1 MLMIAIDGNSLLHR
15 AFYAMP
21 LLSNKKGVYTNAIF
35 GFMNM
40 LIRLKKDY
48 EPCSLI
54 LAFDRKAPTFR
65 HKAYKD
71 YKATRQKAPEELV
84 PQFDLIK
91 DLARLLEIPTYE
103 LDGYEA
109 DDILGSLAKVADDN
123 KQPLM
128 IVTGDKD
135 ELQLVSDYT
144 SVLLTIRGISETKRY
159 DKQLLMDEYGL
170 TPEQFVDMKGLM
182 GDSSD
187 NIPGVKGIGQKT
199 AIKLLKEYGSL
210 ENVLDNIDNLSG
222 KKLKENLTIYRHH
235 ALLSK
240 DLATIRRDVPLEFNL
255 PNQPYDYPSSSGLK
269 QFLLDLELN
278 TIIEKLDLE
287 SVKAS
292 GDKKE
297 KQREKTFN
305 NISSEDELIVFL
317 DLLLKQK
324 QIAIAIGEHLSISWN
339 KDTTYRINFKNDLL
353 GDGIDYHKA
362 LNILKPFFE
371 SEEIKKLVHDA
382 KSWILELAKEGIAIK
397 GISFDTMIG
406 AYLLDPTKSK
416 YEPDRL
422 LYDYTGI
429 DTSIIDGADLLLLAE
444 AILSKLKELDMEDL
458 YYKIEHPLIEVLA
471 DMELTGFKID
481 RERLRELD
489 LYFTKEQSRLT
500 DEITSLA
507 GQDFNLNSPKQLGE
521 ILFEKLGLP
530 VQKKTKTGYSTN
542 IDVLEALQGTHPIIE
557 KIIEYRQVA
566 KIKSTYVDGL
576 IPLIS
581 SKDDRIHS
589 SFNQTVTATG
599 RISSTDPNLQN
610 IPVKLETGRR
620 IRQAFISSGP
630 DYTLVAADYS
640 QIELRVLAH
649 ISADPTLID
658 SFVKRQDIH
667 RRTAAEIFNVPM
679 TKVTDE
685 QRERAKAVNFGIIY
699 GISDFGLSRNLKISR
714 EEAKHYIDSYL
725 DRYPKIKE
733 YMEQIV
739 EFGKTNGYV
748 KTLYNRRRNLPEL
761 MSRNYNTRSFGER
774 IALNMPIQGTAAD
787 IIKLSMISVYNELKS
802 KGLQSKLILQVHD
815 ELIIDAYKP
824 ELDIV
829 IELLKNKMENVVDLS
844 VPLIVEIA
852 TADNWYDT
860 K

>member
-324 QIAIAIGEHLSISWN
+324 QIALAIGEHLSISWN

-416 YEPDRL
+416 
-422 LYDYTGI
+422 
-429 DTSIIDGADLLLLAE
+429 
-444 AILSKLKELDMEDL
+444 
-458 YYKIEHPLIEVLA
+458 
-471 DMELTGFKID
+471 
-481 RERLRELD
+481 
-489 LYFTKEQSRLT
+489 
-500 DEITSLA
+500 
-507 GQDFNLNSPKQLGE
+507 
-521 ILFEKLGLP
+521 
-530 VQKKTKTGYSTN
+530 
-542 IDVLEALQGTHPIIE
+542 
-557 KIIEYRQVA
+557 
-566 KIKSTYVDGL
+566 
-576 IPLIS
+576 
-581 SKDDRIHS
+581 
-589 SFNQTVTATG
+589 
-599 RISSTDPNLQN
+599 
-610 IPVKLETGRR
+610 
-620 IRQAFISSGP
+620 
-630 DYTLVAADYS
+630 
-640 QIELRVLAH
+640 
-649 ISADPTLID
+649 
-658 SFVKRQDIH
+658 
-667 RRTAAEIFNVPM
+667 
-679 TKVTDE
+679 
-685 QRERAKAVNFGIIY
+685 
-699 GISDFGLSRNLKISR
+699 
-714 EEAKHYIDSYL
+714 
-725 DRYPKIKE
+725 
-733 YMEQIV
+733 
-739 EFGKTNGYV
+739 
-748 KTLYNRRRNLPEL
+748 
-761 MSRNYNTRSFGER
+761 
-774 IALNMPIQGTAAD
+774 
-787 IIKLSMISVYNELKS
+787 
-802 KGLQSKLILQVHD
+802 
-815 ELIIDAYKP
+815 
-824 ELDIV
+824 
-829 IELLKNKMENVVDLS
+829 
-844 VPLIVEIA
+844 
-852 TADNWYDT
+852 
-860 K
+860 

>member
-159 DKQLLMDEYGL
+159 DKQFLMDEYGL

-471 DMELTGFKID
+471 DMELTGFKLD

-679 TKVTDE
+679 SKVTDE

>member
-1 MLMIAIDGNSLLHR
+1 MIAIDGNSLLHR

-210 ENVLDNIDNLSG
+210 ENVLDNIGNLSG

-255 PNQPYDYPSSSGLK
+255 PKQPYDYPSSSGLK

-371 SEEIKKLVHDA
+371 SEEIKKLVYDA

-471 DMELTGFKID
+471 DMELTGFKLD

-679 TKVTDE
+679 SKVTDE

>member
-159 DKQLLMDEYGL
+159 DKQFLMDEYGL

-210 ENVLDNIDNLSG
+210 ENVLDNIGNLSG

-471 DMELTGFKID
+471 DMELTGFKLD

-542 IDVLEALQGTHPIIE
+542 IDVLEALQGIHPIIE

-679 TKVTDE
+679 SKVTDE

>member
-297 KQREKTFN
+297 KQRKKTLN

-317 DLLLKQK
+317 ELLFKQK

-471 DMELTGFKID
+471 DMELTGFKLD

>member
-317 DLLLKQK
+317 ELLLKQK
-324 QIAIAIGEHLSISWN
+324 QIALAIGEHLSISWN

-471 DMELTGFKID
+471 DMELTGFKLD

-679 TKVTDE
+679 SKVTDE

>member
-1 MLMIAIDGNSLLHR
+1 MIAIDGNSLLHR

-471 DMELTGFKID
+471 DMELTGFKLD

-829 IELLKNKMENVVDLS
+829 IELLKSKMENVVDLS

>member
-1 MLMIAIDGNSLLHR
+1 MIAIDGNSLLHR

-471 DMELTGFKID
+471 DMELTGFKLD

-679 TKVTDE
+679 SKVTDE

-787 IIKLSMISVYNELKS
+787 IIKLSMVSVYNELKS

>member
-297 KQREKTFN
+297 KQRKKTLN

-317 DLLLKQK
+317 ELLFKQK
-324 QIAIAIGEHLSISWN
+324 QIALAIGEHLSISWN

-471 DMELTGFKID
+471 DMELTGFKLD

-829 IELLKNKMENVVDLS
+829 IELLKSKMENVVDLS

>member
-159 DKQLLMDEYGL
+159 DKQFLMDEYGL

-297 KQREKTFN
+297 KQREKTLN

-471 DMELTGFKID
+471 DMELTGFKLD

-542 IDVLEALQGTHPIIE
+542 IDVLEALQGIHPIIE

-679 TKVTDE
+679 SKVTDE

>member
-324 QIAIAIGEHLSISWN
+324 QIALAIGEHLSISWN

-371 SEEIKKLVHDA
+371 SEEIKKLVYDA

-471 DMELTGFKID
+471 DMELTGFKLD

-679 TKVTDE
+679 SKVTDE

>member
-255 PNQPYDYPSSSGLK
+255 PKQPYDYPSSSGLK

-324 QIAIAIGEHLSISWN
+324 QIALAIGEHLSISWN

-371 SEEIKKLVHDA
+371 SEEIKKLVYDA

-471 DMELTGFKID
+471 DMELTGFKLD

>member
-471 DMELTGFKID
+471 DMELTGFKLD

-542 IDVLEALQGTHPIIE
+542 IDVLEALQGIHPIIE

-679 TKVTDE
+679 SKVTDE

>member
-65 HKAYKD
+65 HKSYKD

-471 DMELTGFKID
+471 DMELTGFKLD

-679 TKVTDE
+679 SKVTDE

>member
-210 ENVLDNIDNLSG
+210 ENVLDNIGNLSG

-471 DMELTGFKID
+471 DMELTGFKLD

-679 TKVTDE
+679 SKVTDE

>member
-297 KQREKTFN
+297 KQRKKTLN

-317 DLLLKQK
+317 ELLFKQK
-324 QIAIAIGEHLSISWN
+324 QIALAIGEHLSISWN

-471 DMELTGFKID
+471 DMELTGFKLD

>member
-255 PNQPYDYPSSSGLK
+255 PKQPYDYPSSSGLK

-297 KQREKTFN
+297 KQRKKTLN

-317 DLLLKQK
+317 ELLFKQK
-324 QIAIAIGEHLSISWN
+324 QIALAIGEHLSISWN

-371 SEEIKKLVHDA
+371 SEEIKKLVYDA

-422 LYDYTGI
+422 LYDYTCI

-471 DMELTGFKID
+471 DMELTGFKLD

-679 TKVTDE
+679 SKVTDE

-787 IIKLSMISVYNELKS
+787 IIKLSMISVYNEIKS

>member
-324 QIAIAIGEHLSISWN
+324 QIALAIGEHLSISWN

-362 LNILKPFFE
+362 FNILKPFFE

-471 DMELTGFKID
+471 DMELTGFKLD

>member
-471 DMELTGFKID
+471 DMELTGFKLD

>member
-317 DLLLKQK
+317 ELLFKQK
-324 QIAIAIGEHLSISWN
+324 QIALAIGEHLSISWN

-471 DMELTGFKID
+471 DMELTGFKLD

>member
-35 GFMNM
+35 GFMIM

-255 PNQPYDYPSSSGLK
+255 PKQPYDYPSSSGLK

-787 IIKLSMISVYNELKS
+787 IIKLSMVSVYNELKS

>member
-371 SEEIKKLVHDA
+371 SEEIKKLVYDA

-471 DMELTGFKID
+471 DMELTGFKLD

>member
-471 DMELTGFKID
+471 DMELTGFKLD

-787 IIKLSMISVYNELKS
+787 IIKLSMVSVYNELKS

>member
-297 KQREKTFN
+297 KQRKKTLN

-471 DMELTGFKID
+471 DMELTGFKLD

-679 TKVTDE
+679 SKVTDE

>member
-371 SEEIKKLVHDA
+371 SEEIKKLVYDA

-471 DMELTGFKID
+471 DMELTGFKLD

-679 TKVTDE
+679 SKVTDE

-829 IELLKNKMENVVDLS
+829 IELLKSKMENVVDLS

>member
-371 SEEIKKLVHDA
+371 SEEIEKLVYDA

-422 LYDYTGI
+422 LYDYTSI

-471 DMELTGFKID
+471 DMELTGFKLD

-542 IDVLEALQGTHPIIE
+542 IDVLEALQGIHPIIE

-679 TKVTDE
+679 SKVTDE

-829 IELLKNKMENVVDLS
+829 IELLKSKMENVVDLS

>member
-65 HKAYKD
+65 HKSYKD

-159 DKQLLMDEYGL
+159 DKQFLMDEYGL

-471 DMELTGFKID
+471 DMELTGFKLD

>member
-305 NISSEDELIVFL
+305 NISSEDDLIVFL

-324 QIAIAIGEHLSISWN
+324 QIALAIGEHLSISWN
-339 KDTTYRINFKNDLL
+339 KDTTYRINFKKDLL

-371 SEEIKKLVHDA
+371 SEEIKKLVYDA

-471 DMELTGFKID
+471 DMELTGFKLD

-542 IDVLEALQGTHPIIE
+542 IDVLEALQGIHPIIE

>member
-255 PNQPYDYPSSSGLK
+255 PKQPYDYPSSSGLK

-297 KQREKTFN
+297 KQREKTLN

-471 DMELTGFKID
+471 DMELTGFKLD

-679 TKVTDE
+679 SKVTDE

-829 IELLKNKMENVVDLS
+829 IELLKSKMENVVDLS

>member
-471 DMELTGFKID
+471 DMELTGFKLD

-679 TKVTDE
+679 SKVTDE

-787 IIKLSMISVYNELKS
+787 IIKLSMVSVYNELKS

>member
-317 DLLLKQK
+317 ELLLKQK
-324 QIAIAIGEHLSISWN
+324 QIALAIGEHLSISWN

-471 DMELTGFKID
+471 DMELTGFKLD

>member
-123 KQPLM
+123 KQPLI

-297 KQREKTFN
+297 KQRKKTLN

-317 DLLLKQK
+317 ELLLKQK
-324 QIAIAIGEHLSISWN
+324 QIALVIGEHLSISWN

-397 GISFDTMIG
+397 DISFDTMIG

-416 YEPDRL
+416 YEPDQL

-471 DMELTGFKID
+471 DMELTGFKLD

-699 GISDFGLSRNLKISR
+699 GISDFGLSRNIKISR

-787 IIKLSMISVYNELKS
+787 IIKLSMVSVYNELKS
-802 KGLQSKLILQVHD
+802 KSLRSKLILQVHD

>member
-324 QIAIAIGEHLSISWN
+324 QIALAIGEHLSISWN

-371 SEEIKKLVHDA
+371 SEEIKKLVYDA

-471 DMELTGFKID
+471 DMELTGFKLD

-679 TKVTDE
+679 SKVTDE

-787 IIKLSMISVYNELKS
+787 IIKLSMVSVYNELKS

>member
-170 TPEQFVDMKGLM
+170 TPEQFEDMKGLM

-297 KQREKTFN
+297 KQRKKTLN

-317 DLLLKQK
+317 ELLFKQK
-324 QIAIAIGEHLSISWN
+324 QIALAIGEHLSISWN

-471 DMELTGFKID
+471 DMELTGFKLD

-581 SKDDRIHS
+581 CKDDRIHS

-679 TKVTDE
+679 SKVTDE

-829 IELLKNKMENVVDLS
+829 IELLKSKMENVVDLS

>member
-297 KQREKTFN
+297 KQRKKTLN

-317 DLLLKQK
+317 ELLLKQK
-324 QIAIAIGEHLSISWN
+324 QIALAIGEHLSISWN

-371 SEEIKKLVHDA
+371 SEEIKKLVYDA

-471 DMELTGFKID
+471 DMELTGFKLD

>member
-371 SEEIKKLVHDA
+371 SEEIEKLVHDA

-471 DMELTGFKID
+471 DMELTGFKLD

-679 TKVTDE
+679 SKVTDE

-787 IIKLSMISVYNELKS
+787 IIKLSMVSVYNELKS

>member
-255 PNQPYDYPSSSGLK
+255 PKQPYDYPSSSGLK

-297 KQREKTFN
+297 KQRKKTLN

-317 DLLLKQK
+317 ELLFKQK
-324 QIAIAIGEHLSISWN
+324 QIALAIGEHLSISWN

-471 DMELTGFKID
+471 DMELTGFKLD

>member
-324 QIAIAIGEHLSISWN
+324 QIALAIGEHLSISWN

-371 SEEIKKLVHDA
+371 SEEIKKLVYDA

-679 TKVTDE
+679 SKVTDE

>member
-159 DKQLLMDEYGL
+159 DKQFLMDEYGL

-255 PNQPYDYPSSSGLK
+255 PKQPYDYPSSSGLK

-297 KQREKTFN
+297 KQRKKTLN

-317 DLLLKQK
+317 ELLFKQK

-471 DMELTGFKID
+471 DMELTGFKLD

-679 TKVTDE
+679 SKVTDE

-787 IIKLSMISVYNELKS
+787 IIKLSMVSVYNELKS